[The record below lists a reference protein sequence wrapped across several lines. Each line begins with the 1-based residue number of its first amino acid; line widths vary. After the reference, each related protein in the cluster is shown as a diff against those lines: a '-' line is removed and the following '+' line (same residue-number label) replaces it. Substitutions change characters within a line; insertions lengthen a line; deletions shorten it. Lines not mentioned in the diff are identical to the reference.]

1 MNAPPLSSAELSR
14 WTQPGSSRVPFWAYT
29 DAQLYQR
36 ELDRIFYGRTGV
48 MWASKLKFPTS
59 ATFA

>member
-1 MNAPPLSSAELSR
+1 MNAPPLSSTELSR

-36 ELDRIFYGRTGV
+36 ELEKSSMVRTGATWGWRPKSP
-48 MWASKLKFPTS
+48 MWAT
-59 ATFA
+59 TG